1 MTSNNR
7 YHRRVRRRKTAGD
20 SGDTS
25 GCGGK
30 WLLSFPDCVSRIR
43 PVIELDDAK
52 AEWLLAGV
60 GSGKNRVLA
69 YMPAKKGKT

>member
-1 MTSNNR
+1 M
-7 YHRRVRRRKTAGD
+7 VVVI
-20 SGDTS
+20 
-25 GCGGK
+25 
-30 WLLSFPDCVSRIR
+30 PDCISRIR

-69 YMPAKKGKT
+69 YTPAKKGKT